1 MSLPAQTLA
10 VRLPR
15 ALLDPGGHPGAPPL
29 PAGDAEGLLSVT
41 LTLADGHI
49 TAIEPRQPSSPGD
62 ATRPEALPLALPP
75 LLEPHAHLDKAF
87 SWTDFPNRD
96 GSMAGALEANTRE
109 AAVRSTAQVLERG
122 ERALEQAWRYGLRAL
137 RSHIDSGGPQ
147 EQASWEALLELQQR
161 WDERLTLQ
169 LTALVPLAHW
179 ATAEGEALARRVAAA
194 GGLLGGVLGPPF
206 SESYSHG
213 DQLRHLLQL
222 AERHGCGLDLHIDES
237 DRQPGRG
244 LRLLLRELQRSPVS
258 VPITCSHCSSLALLP
273 EEQQRRLA
281 AGLAERSVAV
291 VVLPTT
297 NLWMLGRRHG
307 LTGPLRPIAP
317 LKLLQQEGVCA
328 AIGGDNV
335 QDPWY
340 PGGDFDPVELLRLSL
355 PALQLPPWLRQGLM
369 PFTTAASRLM
379 GLSWDGVLRR
389 GAPADLLLL
398 GASSWSELLARP
410 TQRRVLRAGRW
421 LEPPHSQQPDPRLAS
436 LGETPP
442 NAG

>member
-1 MSLPAQTLA
+1 L
-10 VRLPR
+10 
-15 ALLDPGGHPGAPPL
+15 
-29 PAGDAEGLLSVT
+29 
-41 LTLADGHI
+41 
-49 TAIEPRQPSSPGD
+49 
-62 ATRPEALPLALPP
+62 
-75 LLEPHAHLDKAF
+75 
-87 SWTDFPNRD
+87 
-96 GSMAGALEANTRE
+96 
-109 AAVRSTAQVLERG
+109 VLERG
-122 ERALEQAWRYGLRAL
+122 ERALDQAWRYGLRAL

-147 EQASWEALLELQQR
+147 EQPSWEALLELQQR
-161 WDERLTLQ
+161 WDGRLALQ

-179 ATAEGEALARRVAAA
+179 ATAEGEALTRRVAAA

-206 SESYSHG
+206 SEGYSHG
-213 DQLRHLLQL
+213 DQLQHLLQL
-222 AERHGCGLDLHIDES
+222 ADRHGCSLDLHIDES

-244 LRLLLRELQRSPVS
+244 LRLLLRELKRSPVA

-281 AGLAERSVAV
+281 AGLAERNVAV

-369 PFTTAASRLM
+369 PFTTAASRLL
-379 GLSWDGVLRR
+379 GLDWDGVLRP
-389 GAPADLLLL
+389 GGPADLLVL

-421 LEPPHSQQPDPRLAS
+421 LEPPHSQRPDPRLAS